1 MGQSTGQ
8 TPNYNKGDTMKIEL
22 DKDTAN
28 AIFQLAVAGAQA
40 NAQQVQAAIDTF
52 QKAALAAAEA
62 DRASEPAVDELE
74 GFEPV
79 DGTA

>member
-1 MGQSTGQ
+1 
-8 TPNYNKGDTMKIEL
+8 MKIEL

-40 NAQQVQAAIDTF
+40 NEQHVRTVVETF
-52 QKAALAAAEA
+52 QKAAIQADEA
-62 DRASEPAVDELE
+62 DKASEPAVDELAE
-74 GFEPV
+74 FEPV